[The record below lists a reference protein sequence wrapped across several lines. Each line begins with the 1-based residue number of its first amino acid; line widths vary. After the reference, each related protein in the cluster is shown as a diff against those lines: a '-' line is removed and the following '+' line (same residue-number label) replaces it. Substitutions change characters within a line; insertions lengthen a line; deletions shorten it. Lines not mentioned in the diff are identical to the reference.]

1 MSPDLH
7 SLLFY
12 LLLSVILCFVQML
25 IAATGANTQVGLPA
39 LAGNREDLPEMTGWA
54 GRARRAH
61 LNMIENLV
69 LFAPLVLITAISGKA
84 NATTA
89 MGALILFWARL
100 AYAVI
105 YRIGIPWLRT
115 LAWFVSVIGMVMIAW
130 VLLQAL

>member
-7 SLLFY
+7 ALLFY

-25 IAATGANTQVGLPA
+25 IAATGANTQVGLPT
-39 LAGNREDLPEMTGWA
+39 LAGNREGLPEIVGWP

-69 LFAPLVLITAISGKA
+69 LFTALVLIAATAGKA

-89 MGALILFWARL
+89 MGAMIFFWGRL
-100 AYAVI
+100 AYALI
-105 YRIGIPWLRT
+105 YLIGIPWLRT
-115 LAWFVSVIGMVMIAW
+115 IAWAVSVIGMVMIAW
-130 VLLQAL
+130 VLLQAM

>member
-7 SLLFY
+7 A

-25 IAATGANTQVGLPA
+25 IAATGANTQVGLPT
-39 LAGNREDLPEMTGWA
+39 LAGNREDLPDMVGWA

-69 LFAPLVLITAISGKA
+69 LFAPLVLIAAVAGKA

-89 MGALILFWARL
+89 MGAMIFFWARL

-105 YRIGIPWLRT
+105 YLIGIPWLRT
-115 LAWFVSVIGMVMIAW
+115 FAWFVSVIGMAMIAW